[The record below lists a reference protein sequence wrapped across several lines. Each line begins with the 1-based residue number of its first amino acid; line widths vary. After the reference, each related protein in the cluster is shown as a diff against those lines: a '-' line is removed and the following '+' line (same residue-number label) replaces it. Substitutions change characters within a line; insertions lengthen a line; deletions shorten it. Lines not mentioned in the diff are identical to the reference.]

1 MTSDNTFNMSVAETR
16 KLVEW
21 AVRLKFS
28 DIPQPT
34 VEKTKRLFADWV
46 FCAFAGAGYRT
57 ITGLT
62 AMADETG
69 GVTDGPCST
78 FVGGTRPAYW
88 ASYLNAGAGHVVE
101 QDDLHN
107 ASVVHPATVVFPAAW
122 AAAQTRGASG
132 ADFIA
137 ASVIGYEVACRV
149 GRLLGRDHYKIFH
162 STATAGTLGAA
173 AATARILGLDAERTL
188 DALGSAGTQAAGLW
202 QFLATAAD
210 SKQVH
215 CAHAAGTGL
224 QSAFLAK
231 HGVTG
236 AHDILLGSQGLF
248 AGTSKGTPD
257 ASVLPFDGRFEVDE
271 TSFKFHA
278 SCRHTH
284 PSADALLDI
293 ITANDLSPS
302 DIARVDCG
310 VHQPALDVLGPAEG
324 AASVHQSKFSMGF
337 VLGCIANGRSAQL
350 ADFTDA
356 RLDDQAVRDFQKK
369 VHMHLDPEVDA
380 AYPARWHAQVK
391 VTTTDGRVFEKFME
405 TPKGDPG
412 NTLSDD
418 ELLAKWH
425 KLNAYWNG
433 KTDVDALAK
442 DLLALE
448 KRPNMDGLI

>member
-1 MTSDNTFNMSVAETR
+1 MTSNDFDMSVAETR
-16 KLVEW
+16 KLVDW

-57 ITGLT
+57 IDGLK
-62 AMADETG
+62 AVADETG
-69 GVTDGPCST
+69 GAAQGPCST
-78 FVGGTRPAYW
+78 FVGDKRPPYW
-88 ASYLNAGAGHVVE
+88 ASYINAGAGHVVE

-122 AAAQTRGASG
+122 AAAQSRGASG

-149 GRLLGRDHYKIFH
+149 GRLLGREHYRIFH

-173 AATARILGLDAERTL
+173 AATARILGLDAEKTL

-215 CAHAAGTGL
+215 CAHAAGTGV

-236 AHDILLGSQGLF
+236 AHDILLGPQGMF
-248 AGTSKGTPD
+248 AGMSKGKPD
-257 ASVLPFDGRFEVDE
+257 ASVLPFDGQYEVDA
-271 TSFKFHA
+271 TSFKFHS

-293 ITANDLSPS
+293 ITENGLAPE

-310 VHQPALDVLGPAEG
+310 VHQSALDVLGPAEG

-337 VLGCIANGRSAQL
+337 VLGAIANGRSAQL
-350 ADFTDA
+350 ADFTEA
-356 RLDDQAVRDFQKK
+356 RLEDQAVRNFQKK
-369 VHMHLDPEVDA
+369 VHMYLDPKVDG
-380 AYPARWHAQVK
+380 AYPAKWTAQVK
-391 VTTTDGRVFEKFME
+391 VTTTDGRTFEKFME

-412 NTLSDD
+412 NTLSDE

-425 KLNAYWNG
+425 KLIGYAG
-433 KTDVDALAK
+433 SSVDVDSLAK
-442 DLLALE
+442 ELLALE
-448 KRPNMDGLI
+448 KRPSMDGLI

>member
-1 MTSDNTFNMSVAETR
+1 MTNATNEMTVAETR
-16 KLVEW
+16 KLVDW

-28 DIPQPT
+28 DIPQST
-34 VEKTKRLFADWV
+34 VDKTKRLFADWV

-57 ITGLT
+57 IDGLK
-62 AMADETG
+62 AVADETG
-69 GVTDGPCST
+69 GAAT
-78 FVGGTRPAYW
+78 AYI
-88 ASYLNAGAGHVVE
+88 NAGAGHVVE

-122 AAAQTRGASG
+122 AAAQNKGASG
-132 ADFIA
+132 AEFIA
-137 ASVIGYEVACRV
+137 ASIVGYEVACRV
-149 GRLLGRDHYKIFH
+149 GRLLGREHYRIFH

-173 AATARILGLDAERTL
+173 AATARILGLDAEKTL

-215 CAHAAGTGL
+215 CAHAAGTGV

-236 AHDILLGSQGLF
+236 AHDILLGPQGLF
-248 AGTSKGTPD
+248 AGMSKGTPD
-257 ASVLPFDGRFEVDE
+257 ASVLPFDGLYEVDA

-293 ITANDLSPS
+293 LTENNLSPD

-310 VHQPALDVLGPAEG
+310 VHQSALDVLGPAEG

-337 VLGCIANGRSAQL
+337 VLGTIANGRSAQL
-350 ADFTDA
+350 ADFSDA
-356 RLDDQAVRDFQKK
+356 RLEDPAVRAFQKK
-369 VHMHLDPEVDA
+369 VHMYLDPKVDG
-380 AYPARWHAQVK
+380 AYPAKWTALVK
-391 VTTTDGRVFEKFME
+391 VTMKDGRTFDKFME

-425 KLNAYWNG
+425 KLIGYAESSV
-433 KTDVDALAK
+433 DVDKLAK
-442 DLLALE
+442 ELLVLE
-448 KRPNMDGLI
+448 TRPSMDGLI